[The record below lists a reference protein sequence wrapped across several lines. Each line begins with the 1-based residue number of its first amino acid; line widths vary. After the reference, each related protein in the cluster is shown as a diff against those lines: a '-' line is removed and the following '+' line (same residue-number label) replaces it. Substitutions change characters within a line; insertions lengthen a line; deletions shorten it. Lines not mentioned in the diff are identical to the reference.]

1 MQDSSEKSLL
11 LSQSSSL
18 ELEELI
24 INLDDDD
31 RDEAERISATG
42 FNIIIAAG
50 SYDFQ
55 MISRVLET
63 ETESPR
69 D

>member
-18 ELEELI
+18 ELEELT

-42 FNIIIAAG
+42 FNIFMAAG
-50 SYDFQ
+50 S
-55 MISRVLET
+55 
-63 ETESPR
+63 
-69 D
+69 